1 MKPSRSAL
9 LATSAL
15 LVLFLVVG
23 GLAVRVG
30 AAENSYSQSV
40 LFAEVLEL
48 VLRNYV
54 DPVEAEGLLE
64 GAYEG
69 LLASLDPNGAYL
81 SAEEVELW
89 RQEVGDADPGVVVL
103 KSGRMLEV
111 VSIRP
116 GSSAEES
123 GVQIGDQIRSVGE
136 RLVRDISLPQARQAL
151 RGRAG
156 STVMLDVLSPSDGFR
171 PKQIEVIRSK
181 SDDSPFELERR
192 GATAVLRLRRLSEL
206 PIAELRS
213 RLAEAGEAGAE
224 RLLVDVRSLADS
236 EPREAA
242 ELAGTFVDGPLLR
255 LRDRSGKLLESLDS
269 ASAAEVWSGTVSV
282 LVNGATAGGGEA
294 LALLLRT
301 GSDAL
306 VFGEKTYGLGAEAKL
321 YELDNGAALLISS
334 ALWETADGTNWNAAG
349 IEPDREVHGE
359 GESQDEVDQDQ
370 LSRVLEI
377 LDEAEVPA
385 EQQRKAA

>member
-9 LATSAL
+9 LAASTL

-23 GLAVRVG
+23 GLAVKVG

-69 LLASLDPNGAYL
+69 MLAALDPNGAYL
-81 SAEEVELW
+81 SAEEVEQW
-89 RQEVGDADPGVVVL
+89 RKDAGSADPGIVVL
-103 KSGRMLEV
+103 KAGRMLEI
-111 VSIRP
+111 VSVRS

-123 GVQIGDQIRSVGE
+123 GLQIGDQIRSVGE
-136 RLVRDISLPQARQAL
+136 RLVRDMSMPQSRLAL

-171 PKQIEVIRSK
+171 PKQVEVIRSEPTQ
-181 SDDSPFELERR
+181 SPFELERR
-192 GATAVLRLRRLSEL
+192 GSTAVLRLRRLSDL
-206 PIAELRS
+206 PLDDLSGQLTDAR
-213 RLAEAGEAGAE
+213 EAGAE

-242 ELAGTFVDGPLLR
+242 SLAGRFMDGTLLR
-255 LRDRSGKLLESLDS
+255 LRDRSGRLVESLDS
-269 ASAAEVWSGTVSV
+269 ESDGEIWSGPVAV

-294 LALLLRT
+294 LALLLRS
-301 GSDAL
+301 GSDAV
-306 VFGEKTYGLGAEAKL
+306 VFGEKTYGLGAEARL
-321 YELDNGAALLISS
+321 YELENGAALLISS
-334 ALWETADGTNWNAAG
+334 ALWETGDGTNWNAEG
-349 IEPDREVHGE
+349 IEPDREVRGE
-359 GESQDEVDQDQ
+359 GESQDEMDQDQ
-370 LSRVLEI
+370 LSRVLEM
-377 LDEAEVPA
+377 LDEGEASAEG
-385 EQQRKAA
+385 ERKAA